1 MCVGG
6 PIAAMRQA
14 GYRSS
19 WLAACP
25 SACPASIFALAP
37 VVQVVAPAAIVAAA
51 APCSYAV
58 FVIRIRIIPARRQVV
73 VLSQMVGTSAGSA
86 TVSAAIT
93 AGAFTVTVALAD
105 IHPGHLWVKIFVLI
119 AVQVAVL

>member
-37 VVQVVAPAAIVAAA
+37 LVQVLAPAAIVAAA

-58 FVIRIRIIPARRQVV
+58 FVIRIRITPARRQVV
-73 VLSQMVGTSAGSA
+73 VLSQVVGTSAGSA

-93 AGAFTVTVALAD
+93 AGAFTVTVALTC
-105 IHPGHLWVKIFVLI
+105 IHPCCLWIKVLVLI
-119 AVQVAVL
+119 AAAVL